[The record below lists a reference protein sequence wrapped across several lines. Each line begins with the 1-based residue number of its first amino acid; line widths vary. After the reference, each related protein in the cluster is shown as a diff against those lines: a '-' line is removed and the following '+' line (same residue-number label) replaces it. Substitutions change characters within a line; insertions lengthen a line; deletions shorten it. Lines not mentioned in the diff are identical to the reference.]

1 MNIDLELYR
10 TFYVVAN
17 AGNITKAAD
26 ILHTSQPAVTQAI
39 KKLEE
44 SLNGILFIRTKR
56 GVILTEEGKQFYNYI
71 KQAMDFISSAE
82 NKFTELVNLETG
94 TIRIGISTTLTKEF
108 LLPYLEIFHAKHPNI
123 KIEILTYL
131 ALDLFPM
138 LRNGLI
144 DMIILNMHAKI
155 DDDINII
162 KCRDIHDCFVVGPQ
176 YMVLAKKPMT
186 ISELNKYPLILQKGP
201 ANTRLF
207 LDDFARKN
215 GVILEPS
222 MEVASYT
229 LVVEFAKIGLGIG
242 YATKEYIKDYLR
254 NKTLYEL
261 DVTPSIPKRSIGL
274 ATKKNSVPN
283 FATQELIKIITS
295 SKDI

>member
-17 AGNITKAAD
+17 AGNITKASD

-39 KKLEE
+39 KKLEN
-44 SLNGILFIRTKR
+44 SLNGTLFVRTKR
-56 GVILTEEGKQFYNYI
+56 GVNLTEEGKQFYNYI
-71 KQAMDFISSAE
+71 RQAMEFINSAE
-82 NKFTELVNLETG
+82 NKFTELVNLEVG
-94 TIRIGISTTLTKEF
+94 TIKIGISTTLTKEF
-108 LLPYLEIFHAKHPNI
+108 LMPYLEIFHTKHPKI

-131 ALDLFPM
+131 AIDLFPM

-144 DMIILNMHAKI
+144 DMIILNLHAKI
-155 DDDINII
+155 DDDIEVT
-162 KCRDIHDCFVVGPQ
+162 KCRDIHDCFVVGSQ
-176 YMVLAKKPMT
+176 YKELATKEIT
-186 ISELNKYPLILQKGP
+186 LSEVNNYPLILQKGP

-207 LDDFARKN
+207 IDDYARKN

-229 LVVEFAKIGLGIG
+229 LVIEFAKIGLGIG
-242 YATKEYIKDYLR
+242 YATKEYIKDQLQ

-261 DVTPSIPKRSIGL
+261 NVTQSIPKRSIGL
-274 ATKKNSVPN
+274 AIKKNSVPN
-283 FATQELIKIITS
+283 FATQELIKIITNS
-295 SKDI
+295 